1 MSRLSFRSLVTGAV
15 FLLPPIAGCNPS
27 DTSSPNAPSVGAAAT
42 PMAANG
48 ARASATESPQAA
60 AVIAALKAYEA
71 AVVAS
76 DTVTLKKIWA
86 DDYIFINAQGTL
98 ATRAQRLAN
107 FASGATDV
115 FEGVNQREI
124 IVHVYGDNAVLFQL
138 FTLRGR
144 FGGVET
150 NTEVRGSFT
159 WIKRAGRWQLVAN
172 QVIPVVS

>member
-1 MSRLSFRSLVTGAV
+1 MSRRLPSLITSG
-15 FLLPPIAGCNPS
+15 LLALVSVAGCEPS
-27 DTSSPNAPSVGAAAT
+27 DAAGPNAQAAAGAATQGASL
-42 PMAANG
+42 AA
-48 ARASATESPQAA
+48 RRSAADSPQADD
-60 AVIAALKAYEA
+60 VIAALKEYER

-76 DTVTLKKIWA
+76 DTVALKRIWA
-86 DDYIFINAQGTL
+86 EDYVFINAQGAL

-124 IVHVYGDNAVLFQL
+124 TVHVYGDNAVLFQL

-159 WIKRAGRWQLVAN
+159 WIKRGGRWQLVAN
-172 QVIPVVS
+172 QVIPVL